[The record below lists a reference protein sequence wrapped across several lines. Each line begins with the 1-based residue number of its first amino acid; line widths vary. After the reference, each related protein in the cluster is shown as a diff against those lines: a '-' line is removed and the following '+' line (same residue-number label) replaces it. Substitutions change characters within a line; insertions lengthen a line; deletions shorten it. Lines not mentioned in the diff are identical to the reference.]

1 MTDVNQIYYDNHFM
15 IYVCEVMLYTLNVYS
30 AICQLHLNEAK
41 RKKKKNGTCTRR
53 CKQVNPQW
61 IGEVI
66 ALGKVTGLT
75 IGEESAS

>member
-41 RKKKKNGTCTRR
+41 RKKKKEWHLYQ
-53 CKQVNPQW
+53 KM
-61 IGEVI
+61 
-66 ALGKVTGLT
+66 
-75 IGEESAS
+75 